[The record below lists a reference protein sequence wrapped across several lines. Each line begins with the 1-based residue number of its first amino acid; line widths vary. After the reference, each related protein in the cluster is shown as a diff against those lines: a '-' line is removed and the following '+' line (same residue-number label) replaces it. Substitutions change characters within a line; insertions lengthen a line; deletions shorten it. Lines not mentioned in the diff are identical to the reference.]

1 MFIRTKHDPKSN
13 RTRIQIVESVR
24 TGSKVR
30 QKILRHVGTAHHDG
44 EIEALKRLAGHLMER
59 LRADRSPRGQVF
71 TPTEFADLQA
81 HLHGA
86 PRSVGLVVDLKE
98 CREEARLS
106 LGLRDAMGAMYDQ
119 LGWTTLLG
127 ARRQSANRIVKELVL
142 ARLVQSESESETDKA
157 LENQVDIALDL
168 DRVHQSMDH
177 IDAPVIDRICKTS
190 HEAAER
196 LLGGP
201 VTVLFQD
208 CTTLAFD
215 TEHEDSP
222 VDETGGAQDRLLAKG
237 YGKDGEHRCSQVM
250 LALIVT
256 SDGLPVGHDIFP
268 GNAWEGHTLQ
278 AALAALEGR
287 FDMAKVAIVPDEN
300 SAMSRQDNLQMLR
313 DRGLSHI
320 LGYRMESAPAAV
332 KADILNPEGRRPWVE
347 HGTGGAAGD
356 GWYKVIER
364 DGARIIVTWSS
375 TQARKDARKRGKAIE
390 TLRKKLERSP
400 KPGNFGGRGH
410 ERFLSF
416 PENGDVT
423 LDEEKIEAATRWD
436 GLHAIL
442 VHGADHLDARDVIAR
457 YREYRQ
463 HHPSWEIGDCFRTN
477 EHDPKIRPISRWTPR
492 QVRAHVA
499 ICHMAFCCLQ
509 HLRKRLDM
517 LGHPMSPAHIRRE
530 LNALQLTI
538 LRHKGTRDRYAMP
551 SRATADARR
560 ILKCVSLTW
569 NEIPFKMPPERTR
582 KPGRTEG

>member
-13 RTRIQIVESVR
+13 RTRVQIVESVR

-44 EIEALKRLAGHLMER
+44 EIEDLKRLAGHLMER

-86 PRSVGLVVDLKE
+86 PRSVGLVVDLEE

-106 LGLRDAMGAMYDQ
+106 LGLRNAMGAMYDQ

-190 HEAAER
+190 REAAER

-222 VDETGGAQDRLLAKG
+222 VDETGGAQDHLLAKG

-332 KADILNPEGRRPWVE
+332 KADILNPEGRRPRAG
-347 HGTGGAAGD
+347 HGTGGADGD
-356 GWYKVIER
+356 GWYKVIDR
-364 DGARIIVTWSS
+364 DGARIIVTWSP
-375 TQARKDARKRGKAIE
+375 ARARNDAHKRGKAVE
-390 TLRKKLERSP
+390 TLRKKLKRSR
-400 KPGNFGGRGH
+400 KPGSFGSRGH
-410 ERFLSF
+410 GRFLSF
-416 PENGDVT
+416 PETGEVT
-423 LDEEKIEAATRWD
+423 LDEEKIRAAARWD

-442 VHGADHLDARDVIAR
+442 VHGADDLEARDALAR
-457 YREYRQ
+457 YHQ
-463 HHPSWEIGDCFRTN
+463 LWEIEACFRTN
-477 EHDPKIRPISRWTPR
+477 KHDLKIRPIYHWTPR
-492 QVRAHVA
+492 RVRAHIA
-499 ICHMAFCCLQ
+499 ICYMAFCCLQ
-509 HLRKRLDM
+509 HLRKRLAM
-517 LGHPMSPAHIRRE
+517 LGHPMSPARIRRE
-530 LNALQLTI
+530 LNALQLSI
-538 LRHKGTRDRYAMP
+538 LRHKGTRERYAMP
-551 SRATADARR
+551 SPATVDARR
-560 ILKCVSLTW
+560 ILRCVGLNW
-569 NEIPFKMPPERTR
+569 NEAPFRMPPERTR
-582 KPGRTEG
+582 KSGPAKG